1 MLILITN
8 SKVVNPNLVMLDM
21 ILLNKPGL
29 LELMDHK
36 EATHTEHQQ
45 VQAGEEAKEPQ
56 HTELPHRECT
66 VRMRTHL
73 GMRLTCYVR

>member
-36 EATHTEHQQ
+36 EAIHTELQQ
-45 VQAGEEAKEPQ
+45 VQAEEEAKEPQ

-66 VRMRTHL
+66 ARMRTHL
-73 GMRLTCYVR
+73 GMRLTCCVR